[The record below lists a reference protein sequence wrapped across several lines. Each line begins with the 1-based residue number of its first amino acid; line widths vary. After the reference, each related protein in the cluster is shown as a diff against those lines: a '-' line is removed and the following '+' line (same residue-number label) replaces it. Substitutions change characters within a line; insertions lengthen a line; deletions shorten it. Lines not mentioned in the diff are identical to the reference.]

1 MLSARRIKWLRSQ
14 GYVSQTDQEISNL
27 ALGNRFAYQ
36 LCTVLLTIGVV
47 TANFW
52 LLLGMLL
59 IAFLG
64 VVLPRHP
71 FDYIYNYL
79 LANMLK
85 RPQLPKRS
93 MQLKF
98 ACLIAT
104 IWIAITIY
112 LCFNGFSTAAYVLGG
127 MLILVAATV
136 AITDYCLPSTI
147 YNALFNKN
155 IKRQI
160 S

>member
-1 MLSARRIKWLRSQ
+1 MLSKARINRIRAQ
-14 GYVSQTDQEISNL
+14 GYVTQTDQEISDL
-27 ALGNRFAYQ
+27 SVGNRFAYQ
-36 LCTVLLTIGVV
+36 LCTGLLIAGVS

-52 LLLGMLL
+52 LLTTMLV

-64 VVLPRHP
+64 VVLPNHP
-71 FDYIYNYL
+71 FDYIYNHL
-79 LANMLK
+79 LARSLK

-104 IWIAITIY
+104 VWIATTIY
-112 LCFNGFSTAAYVLGG
+112 LCFNGFSTAAYVLDA
-127 MLILVAATV
+127 MLIAVAFTV
-136 AITDYCLPSTI
+136 GTFDYCIPSTI
-147 YNALFNKN
+147 YNALFTKKINN
-155 IKRQI
+155 QL